1 MHKNGSLAV
10 TCAVAIM
17 AIADKPLQV
26 ASGNAIPDYPWCGQ
40 KADKR
45 GIEVEAKKGA
55 IMRLIGPGGAAI

>member
-17 AIADKPLQV
+17 AIADKEVQFTR
-26 ASGNAIPDYPWCGQ
+26 GNAIPDYPWSGL

-45 GIEVEAKKGA
+45 GIEAKKEA
-55 IMRLIGPGGAAI
+55 ITTLVGPGGVAI